1 MTTFRRIMTPI
12 AICTLGAVASSAL
25 SQTTIRADGSDTV
38 YPITEAV
45 AEEFHKATNN
55 LVTVNVVISGTGG
68 GFIKFC
74 NGETDISNASRPISR
89 KEMDQCQTS
98 GVQFIE
104 IPVGFD
110 ALTVTVNPK
119 NDFVKSLTTA
129 QLKRLWEPAAQGKLT
144 RWNQL
149 DPSFPDV
156 PIRLYGPSSNNGTFD
171 YFTQTIVGKAKSSRS
186 DYIAS
191 VDDYL
196 LVHGVSRNPGG
207 LGYFAYA
214 YYVDNRRKLKA
225 VPIDSGKG
233 PVMPSPE
240 NVENGTYAPL
250 SRPIFIYVNAKSL
263 DKPEVSQF
271 VDFYMKNGARIVKQQ
286 NYIPLAAAAYTT
298 NQNRIAGRKLGTV
311 Y

>member
-1 MTTFRRIMTPI
+1 MTTSRRFRTHI
-12 AICTLGAVASSAL
+12 AICTLCVVALPARSE
-25 SQTTIRADGSDTV
+25 TTIRADGSDTV

-89 KEMDQCQTS
+89 KEMDQCQAS
-98 GVQFIE
+98 GVQFID

-110 ALTVTVNPK
+110 ALTVTINPK
-119 NDFVKSLTTA
+119 NDFVKSLTLA

-156 PIRLYGPSSNNGTFD
+156 PIRLYGPTSNNGTFD
-171 YFTQTIVGKAKSSRS
+171 YFTQTIVGKAKSSRN

-225 VPIDSGKG
+225 VPIDAGKG

-240 NVENGTYAPL
+240 NVENGSYTPL

-263 DKPEVSQF
+263 DKPEVGQF

-286 NYIPLAAAAYTT
+286 NYIPLPANAYAT
-298 NQNRIAGRKLGTV
+298 NQSRIASRKLGTV